1 MKMFDAF
8 TSSWHIPH
16 LCKNSRASF
25 KCHKPKQLISSV
37 FSLPLRVLCLVDR
50 SHRDLRTASG
60 GLGEG
65 ELRDLSQCR
74 GVKWAQNPKLS
85 TNGDTASL
93 GYAALFGKVDE
104 LEGSGQMGKSLLL
117 NMDGKMYA

>member
-16 LCKNSRASF
+16 LCKHSRASF
-25 KCHKPKQLISSV
+25 KQLISSV

-50 SHRDLRTASG
+50 SHRYLRTASG

-93 GYAALFGKVDE
+93 RDAALFGKVDE
-104 LEGSGQMGKSLLL
+104 LEGSGQMGKSLFL